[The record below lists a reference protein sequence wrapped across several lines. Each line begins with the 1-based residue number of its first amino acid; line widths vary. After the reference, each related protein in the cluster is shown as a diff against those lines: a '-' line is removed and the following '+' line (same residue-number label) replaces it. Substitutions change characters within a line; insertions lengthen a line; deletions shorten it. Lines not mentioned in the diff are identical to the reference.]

1 MSTPDVTSYAHDVC
15 FSCRKAW
22 APVTFKCP
30 RQACKKIGARASRR
44 PCPDCGQPTIGLG
57 LAFKPPKQTD
67 RRAWR
72 KLEAAARAGNKF
84 FKP

>member
-1 MSTPDVTSYAHDVC
+1 MSNIPDYYAHDVC

-22 APVTFKCP
+22 APATIKSRRHAGLGVRK
-30 RQACKKIGARASRR
+30 SRR
-44 PCPDCGQPTIGLG
+44 PCPDCGGSTIGLG

-72 KLEAAARAGNKF
+72 KLEAAARAGNRF
-84 FKP
+84 LKP